1 MLICLNL
8 NHLAHSD
15 LQITFQG
22 FVICSRTACELGLPF
37 GVHHDVH
44 HVLGDLLWILKEV
57 T

>member
-1 MLICLNL
+1 MLIWIIL

-15 LQITFQG
+15 LWITFQG
-22 FVICSRTACELGLPF
+22 FVIHSRTACELGLPL

-44 HVLGDLLWILKEV
+44 HVLSNFFRILKEV